1 VEQPVYDYGGVGFH
15 AFRRACGSL
24 LLANGKTLKQVQG
37 WLRHSQLTTT
47 MNVYIHQ
54 VDDGLGSAD
63 AWDDILGPPGAP
75 LGAPRPPETAAN
87 GTSAETHETAA

>member
-1 VEQPVYDYGGVGFH
+1 MIPRGAADVAEPVAVLV
-15 AFRRACGSL
+15 AL
-24 LLANGKTLKQVQG
+24 QLADG

-63 AWDDILGPPGAP
+63 VGDDILPAPGATP
-75 LGAPRPPETAAN
+75 GATEHPETAAN
-87 GTSAETHETAA
+87 ARSAHPVETVS

>member
-1 VEQPVYDYGGVGFH
+1 MLRAMPEQF
-15 AFRRACGSL
+15 FT
-24 LLANGKTLKQVQG
+24 LLAQTSLRIGALLGLLAHRKTPKQMQG

-63 AWDDILGPPGAP
+63 VWDDILAPPGATP
-75 LGAPRPPETAAN
+75 GATEHPETAAN
-87 GTSAETHETAA
+87 RRDAESAEA

>member
-1 VEQPVYDYGGVGFH
+1 VAVLVALQ
-15 AFRRACGSL
+15 
-24 LLANGKTLKQVQG
+24 LADG

-63 AWDDILGPPGAP
+63 VWDDILPAPRVTPGITGPPEP
-75 LGAPRPPETAAN
+75 AAN
-87 GTSAETHETAA
+87 RDAAERSDATS